1 MVIDLNIFKEVIQV
15 LKTNTYQN
23 VIDSLDS
30 LESHYELVKEE
41 YEFQMKELKHM
52 FVHYKKYESQMNF
65 RKQGITFFEI
75 QPWIPLL
82 KKHQMASV
90 YPDVKKATVVQITEA
105 RKELESINFS
115 LEEFRYKISKQ
126 GREAKLASSAI
137 LKVEKQI
144 FVLETAADVETF
156 FETNRYNVR
165 EIADY
170 EVKKYYDI
178 YREGRG

>member
-1 MVIDLNIFKEVIQV
+1 MVIDLNIFKEIIQIV
-15 LKTNTYQN
+15 KANTFQN
-23 VIDSLDS
+23 VVDSLDS
-30 LESHYELVKEE
+30 LRAHRELVKED

-65 RKQGITFFEI
+65 RVQGINFSQI

-105 RKELESINFS
+105 KKELDSIGFS
-115 LEEFRYKISKQ
+115 LEELRYKITKQ
-126 GREAKLASSAI
+126 GKETKLAANAV
-137 LKVEKQI
+137 LKIEAQI
-144 FVLETAADVETF
+144 FVLETAVDVDTF
-156 FETNRYNVR
+156 FETSRYNVR
-165 EIADY
+165 EIADF

-178 YREGRG
+178 YREGRA